1 MKTLKFFALFALLV
15 LALSTNQTFA
25 QVERV
30 EMRVDGLACP
40 FCSYGLEKKL
50 KEVKG
55 VDKVTI
61 YVDKGMAVLTSK
73 KMQSINVEQ
82 LEPVVV
88 AAGFTPGPIS
98 LTATGAISEKNGAPV
113 FSVSGTDIM
122 FMLKNNAQLEKFR
135 AGSNATPVK
144 VTGSLAKEMPQG
156 HQAHP
161 YTLTIDKV
169 EVTK

>member
-1 MKTLKFFALFALLV
+1 MKNLKLFALFVLLISS
-15 LALSTNQTFA
+15 LSVSQSFA

-55 VDKVTI
+55 ADKVTI
-61 YVDKGMAVLTSK
+61 YVDKGLTVLTSK
-73 KMQSINVEQ
+73 KMQSLNVEQ
-82 LEPVVV
+82 LEPVVLD
-88 AAGFTPGPIS
+88 AGFTPGPIS
-98 LTATGAISEKNGAPV
+98 LTATGSVSEKNGAPV
-113 FSVSGTDIM
+113 FLVSGTDIM
-122 FMLKNNAQLEKFR
+122 FMLKNNAQLEKLR
-135 AGSNATPVK
+135 AGSNRAPVK
-144 VTGSLAKEMPQG
+144 VTGSLTKETPQG
-156 HQAHP
+156 HGGHP